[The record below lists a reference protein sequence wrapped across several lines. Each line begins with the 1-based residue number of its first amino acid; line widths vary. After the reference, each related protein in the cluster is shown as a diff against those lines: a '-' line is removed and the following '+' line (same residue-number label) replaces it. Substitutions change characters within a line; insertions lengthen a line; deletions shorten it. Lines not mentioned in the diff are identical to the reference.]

1 MKVCVWSGTSFEQT
15 YASYHLIEGILNAL
29 LDAGHEVYLLQ
40 KKMNTGAMPESLKGR
55 EHLHVINIPWKDPEK
70 TSFVKRY
77 LNSFKYYR
85 ESGKQ
90 LPDVDAVFLQSNN
103 TAIAPVNICRKKHI
117 PVVYNVQD
125 IFPMDALVVG
135 KLSKNHPAF
144 IGARFLQSQAYKK
157 ADRVVTIS
165 KDLAK
170 TITHESHSKV
180 DIIYNWSYRNEPYVI
195 PDEEN
200 HFLNTYGIK
209 RTDGFRVV
217 YAGNIGQMMDAE
229 TLVQTAIRLKKYP
242 DIKFYIIGTG
252 SNISYLKKRTEEEK
266 INILFYPSQQMEY
279 APDNY
284 CMADVNI
291 NPVPKGVMFTC
302 MPSKTNTCLL
312 SQKPTVVSMDSNS
325 DMAKKL
331 SKVDQWT
338 VVAPGDAEA
347 MAEGILQI
355 YQNVEWKNGES
366 VLSSNA
372 ASFMQKLGP
381 VENARKY
388 VKILEEVVGKVK
400 S

>member
-1 MKVCVWSGTSFEQT
+1 MKVCVWSGASFEHT

-40 KKMNTGAMPESLKGR
+40 KKLNTGAMPESLENR
-55 EHLHVINIPWKDPEK
+55 DHLHIINIPWKDPEK

-77 LNSFKYYR
+77 LDSFKYYR
-85 ESGKQ
+85 ESGKH

-103 TAIAPVNICRKKHI
+103 TAIVPVNICRKRHI

-125 IFPMDALVVG
+125 IFPIDALVVG

-144 IGARFLQSQAYKK
+144 IGARILQASAYKK

-170 TITHESHSKV
+170 TITRESHRKV

-195 PDEEN
+195 PDAEN
-200 HFLNTYGIK
+200 HFLNTYNIK
-209 RTDGFRVV
+209 RSDGFRVV

-229 TLVQTAIRLKKYP
+229 TLVQTAVKLKKYS

-252 SNISYLKKRTEEEK
+252 SNIAYLKKRTEEEK
-266 INILFYPSQQMEY
+266 INILFYPSQPMEY

-338 VVAPGDAEA
+338 VVAPGDADG
-347 MAEGILQI
+347 MAEGILRI
-355 YQNVEWKNGES
+355 YQSVDWKNGES

-381 VENARKY
+381 VENAKKY
-388 VKILEEVVGKVK
+388 VKILEEVAGK
-400 S
+400 

>member
-1 MKVCVWSGTSFEQT
+1 MKLLVWSDTSFEQT

-40 KKMNTGAMPESLKGR
+40 KKLNTGEMPESLHGR
-55 EHLHVINIPWKDPEK
+55 DHLHIINIPWQDPEK

-77 LNSFKYYR
+77 LDSFKYYR
-85 ESGKQ
+85 ESGKK

-103 TAIAPVNICRKKHI
+103 TAIVPVNICRKKHI

-125 IFPMDALVVG
+125 IFPIDALVVG

-144 IGARFLQSQAYKK
+144 IGARFLQASAYKK
-157 ADRVVTIS
+157 ADRVITIS

-170 TITHESHSKV
+170 TITRESHRKV
-180 DIIYNWSYRNEPYVI
+180 DIIYNWSYRDEPYVI
-195 PDEEN
+195 SNDQN
-200 HFLNTYGIK
+200 HFLNTYNIK
-209 RTDGFRVV
+209 RSDGFRVV
-217 YAGNIGQMMDAE
+217 YAGNIGQMVDAE
-229 TLVQTAIRLKKYP
+229 TLVQTAIRLKLYP

-252 SNISYLKKRTEEEK
+252 SNIAYLKKRTEEEK
-266 INILFYPSQQMEY
+266 INILFYPSQPMEY

-338 VVAPGDAEA
+338 VVAPGDADG
-347 MAEGILQI
+347 MAEGILRI
-355 YQNVEWKNGES
+355 YQSVDWKNGES

-381 VENARKY
+381 VENAKKY
-388 VKILEEVVGKVK
+388 VKILEEVAGK
-400 S
+400 

>member
-1 MKVCVWSGTSFEQT
+1 MKVCVWSGASFEQT

-40 KKMNTGAMPESLKGR
+40 KKLSTGAMPESLKNR
-55 EHLHVINIPWKDPEK
+55 DHLHIINIQWQDPEK
-70 TSFVKRY
+70 TNFAKRY
-77 LNSFKYYR
+77 LDSFKYYR
-85 ESGKQ
+85 ESRKK
-90 LPDVDAVFLQSNN
+90 LPDVDVVFLQSNN
-103 TAIAPVNICRKKHI
+103 TAIVPVNICRKKHI

-125 IFPMDALVVG
+125 IFPIDALVVG

-144 IGARFLQSQAYKK
+144 VGARLLQAYAYKK

-165 KDLAK
+165 KDLAR
-170 TITHESHSKV
+170 TITRESHRKV
-180 DIIYNWSYRNEPYVI
+180 DIIYNWSYRDEPYVI
-195 PDEEN
+195 EDKDN
-200 HFLNTYGIK
+200 HFLNTYNIE
-209 RTDGFRVV
+209 REDGFRVV

-229 TLVQTAIRLKKYP
+229 TLVQTAVRLKKYS

-252 SNISYLKKRTEEEK
+252 SNIAYLQKRTEEEQ
-266 INILFYPSQQMEY
+266 INISFYPSQPMKY

-291 NPVPKGVMFTC
+291 NSVPNGVMFTC

-312 SQKPTVVSMDSNS
+312 SQKPTVVSMNSNS

-338 VVAPGDAEA
+338 VVAPGDADG
-347 MAEGILQI
+347 MAAGILKI
-355 YQNVEWKNGES
+355 YQNVDWKNGETVFS
-366 VLSSNA
+366 KNA

-381 VENARKY
+381 VENAQKY
-388 VKILEEVVGKVK
+388 VKILEEVAGKVNA
-400 S
+400 